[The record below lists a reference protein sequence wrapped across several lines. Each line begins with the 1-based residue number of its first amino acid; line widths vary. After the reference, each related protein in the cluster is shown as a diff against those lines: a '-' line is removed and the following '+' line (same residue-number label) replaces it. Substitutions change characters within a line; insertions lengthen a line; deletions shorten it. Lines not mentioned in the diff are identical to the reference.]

1 MRIPKGRVILAIDW
15 LRAFPLAPARCHGT
29 MIGIGRRNQAS
40 LRDARRRLAFRYRQF
55 SGRSKNLAWLNW
67 VINVGPNA
75 W

>member
-1 MRIPKGRVILAIDW
+1 
-15 LRAFPLAPARCHGT
+15 
-29 MIGIGRRNQAS
+29 
-40 LRDARRRLAFRYRQF
+40 LAFKYRQF